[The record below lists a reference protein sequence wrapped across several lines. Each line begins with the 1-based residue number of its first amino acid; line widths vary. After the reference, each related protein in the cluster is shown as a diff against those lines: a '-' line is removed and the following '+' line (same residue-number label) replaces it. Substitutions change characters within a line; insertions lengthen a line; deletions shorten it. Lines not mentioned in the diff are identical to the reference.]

1 MLRWIPN
8 LISLARIA
16 LVPMVVASIE
26 SERFTLGVSLFFVAG
41 FSDGIDGWL
50 ARRFDWR
57 TQIGAILDPIADKL
71 LLIGTFIVMALVGVT
86 PWWLAALVVLR
97 DLTIMGGAIAYH
109 FLYGDLEGKPS
120 LVSKLNT
127 VLMLAYVFLAL
138 LDAAYPELA
147 SSILTSTLAPLVL
160 PALMAALITTMLV
173 STLGYMLEWTRRA
186 GEHNA

>member
-16 LVPMVVASIE
+16 LVPMVVASIA
-26 SERFTLGVSLFFVAG
+26 SERFALGVGLFFVAG

-57 TQIGAILDPIADKL
+57 TELGAILDPIADKL
-71 LLIGTFIVMALVGVT
+71 LLIGTFVVMAVVGVA
-86 PWWLAALVVLR
+86 PWWLAALVVVR

-120 LVSKLNT
+120 WVSKLNT
-127 VLMLAYVFLAL
+127 VLMLGYTVCALSDAAFPNALPPGIAELAL
-138 LDAAYPELA
+138 K
-147 SSILTSTLAPLVL
+147 ILV
-160 PALMAALITTMLV
+160 AALLVTMAI
-173 STLGYMLEWTRRA
+173 STLGYMLEWSRRA
-186 GEHNA
+186 KEHRRREQ